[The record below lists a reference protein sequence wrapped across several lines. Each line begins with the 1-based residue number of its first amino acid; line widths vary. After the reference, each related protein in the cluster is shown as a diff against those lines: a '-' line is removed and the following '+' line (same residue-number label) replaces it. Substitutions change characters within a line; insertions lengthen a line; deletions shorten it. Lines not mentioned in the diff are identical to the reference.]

1 MTDAIPLFPLGTVL
15 FPGVV
20 LPLHIFEPR
29 YRHLV
34 RDLVAPEAEGRREF
48 GVVGIRQGWEVG
60 TDGVKAMYAVGCTA
74 ELRQVQPYD
83 DGRFDIV
90 TVGRRRFRLHSM
102 DTATRPY
109 LSGDVEWLP
118 DDVGNPDEADVLARG
133 VGEIFAR
140 CRRMLRSLQ
149 TPKSALPTKE
159 PPEEDPDDE
168 LAAPGIAQAA
178 IAGKHRRG
186 LGVQGSIPRGV
197 QHQAPSPLISP
208 SLAPSIGIRICM
220 ASARS
225 NPVGRAI
232 TNVPFR

>member
-1 MTDAIPLFPLGTVL
+1 M
-15 FPGVV
+15 
-20 LPLHIFEPR
+20 HIFEPR

-34 RDLVAPEAEGRREF
+34 RDLVAPEAEGPREF

-133 VGEIFAR
+133 VGELFAR
-140 CRRMLRSLQ
+140 CRRMLRAFQ

-168 LAAPGIAQAA
+168 LAAPGIGDPRVLSYLVAA
-178 IAGKHRRG
+178 TAPLTLDDRQSLLALDDVVSRLRRE
-186 LGVQGSIPRGV
+186 LRLLKREVTMLSRLRAVPV
-197 QHQAPSPLISP
+197 PLAE
-208 SLAPSIGIRICM
+208 LR
-220 ASARS
+220 
-225 NPVGRAI
+225 
-232 TNVPFR
+232 VPMGPN